1 MPRYDIFVQFMAQA
15 EPAQTSPNSSIKPA
29 TSGVSSRDEV
39 LDVQGLATLA
49 IAGNALKNVA
59 NDTIGL
65 AGQIT
70 ANEQLQNNIDDV
82 LQISGYVT
90 QVLIAPVIGGV
101 AVGVQLFTAGNANR
115 ILNRNANIQ
124 ADNQLRFRGVRT
136 DGNR

>member
-1 MPRYDIFVQFMAQA
+1 MPRYDIFVNINAQS
-15 EPAQTSPNSSIKPA
+15 EPPPTSPNSKIKPA
-29 TSGVSSRDEV
+29 TSGVDGRDEA
-39 LDVQGLATLA
+39 LNLQQLANLA
-49 IAGNALKNVA
+49 IIGNALKNVA

-82 LQISGYVT
+82 LQIAGYVT
-90 QVLIAPVIGGV
+90 QILIAPLIGGV

-115 ILNRNANIQ
+115 VLNRNANIQ
-124 ADNQLRFRGVRT
+124 ANYQASFKGVRT